1 MRADGGSGGAHHH
14 ERFRAQVRQL
24 IGRLEQRFRP
34 PEGADELGGGTG
46 APTAAADGGGEGAAA
61 PEDGDLNAVDEAAL
75 ARAKE
80 AMSVDF
86 ERNRKRIGDEGF
98 VYDVVVD
105 FDTREGPGDWDSSDD
120 DAG

>member
-1 MRADGGSGGAHHH
+1 MRADGGGGGGANHH

-24 IGRLEQRFRP
+24 IGRLERRFRP

-46 APTAAADGGGEGAAA
+46 APTAAADGGGAAA
-61 PEDGDLNAVDEAAL
+61 LDDGDLNAVDEAAL

>member
-1 MRADGGSGGAHHH
+1 MRANGGGGAHHH

-34 PEGADELGGGTG
+34 SEEGADEPGGGTG
-46 APTAAADGGGEGAAA
+46 APTADDGDEGAAA
-61 PEDGDLNAVDEAAL
+61 SGDGDLNAVDEAAL

-86 ERNRKRIGDEGF
+86 ERNRRRIGDEGF

-105 FDTREGPGDWDSSDD
+105 FDAQEGPGDWDSSDD